1 MVASQC
7 GPVYLLK
14 KVGGIAALEVI
25 LFSVK
30 FLSTIKEAVK
40 QPVNRE
46 RLIVDLPF
54 EWGVNGKF
62 VKWATEWAKRY
73 AHQ

>member
-1 MVASQC
+1 MMVVSQHR
-7 GPVYLLK
+7 PVYLLE
-14 KVGGIAALEVI
+14 KVGGIAALQVI

-30 FLSTIKEAVK
+30 FLSTIKEVVK

-54 EWGVNGKF
+54 EWGVN
-62 VKWATEWAKRY
+62 
-73 AHQ
+73 

>member
-1 MVASQC
+1 MMVVSQR

-14 KVGGIAALEVI
+14 KVGGIAALKVF

-30 FLSTIKEAVK
+30 FLSTIKEVVE

-54 EWGVNGKF
+54 EWGVN
-62 VKWATEWAKRY
+62 
-73 AHQ
+73 